1 MNISRTVKGRIYSKM
16 EKLGLLDLKDGQYIK
31 VPIKL
36 NRDTNNLRRNDYE
49 TSSYI
54 QISGL

>member
-49 TSSYI
+49 TNGCI
-54 QISGL
+54 QIFRS

>member
-1 MNISRTVKGRIYSKM
+1 MEAKKMNISRTVKGRIYSKM

-49 TSSYI
+49 T
-54 QISGL
+54 LLL